1 METTTHYLLNCPKYT
16 DIRDDM
22 LGQVGEIVGR
32 HGMAIENNLRYL
44 NKLLLEGDSI
54 LTEKDN
60 IQIFR
65 AVETYIEKSK
75 RF

>member
-1 METTTHYLLNCPKYT
+1 
-16 DIRDDM
+16 
-22 LGQVGEIVGR
+22 
-32 HGMAIENNLRYL
+32 MAIENNLRYL

-54 LTEKDN
+54 LTEDN

-65 AVETYIEKSK
+65 AVETYVEKSK